1 MKVQILDEAE
11 QDLVDGFRFYEAQSR
26 GLGDYF
32 LVPSNSTQVYT
43 LDTSDIIAFCQNV
56 SPLPSTTMLPE
67 RLPMFTPCWTVD
79 AIRLESRND

>member
-11 QDLVDGFRFYEAQSR
+11 QDLVDGFR
-26 GLGDYF
+26 
-32 LVPSNSTQVYT
+32 SNSTQVYT
-43 LDTSDIIAFCQNV
+43 LDTSGIIAFCQNV

-79 AIRLESRND
+79 AIRLKPKND